1 MIKVCSIKTY
11 VFIKVFK
18 DIFNNIVKLLKIIYI
33 IKSLFI
39 NIKVDKRIFINKNI
53 LLFKIYGFI

>member
-1 MIKVCSIKTY
+1 MIKVCSIKTF